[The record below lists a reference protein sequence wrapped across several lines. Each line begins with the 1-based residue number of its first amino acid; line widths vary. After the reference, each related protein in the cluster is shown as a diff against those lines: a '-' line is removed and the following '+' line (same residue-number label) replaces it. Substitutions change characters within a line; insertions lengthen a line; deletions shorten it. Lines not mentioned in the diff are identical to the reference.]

1 MLVLYREKDLDEAY
15 RIDCR
20 ARTKDNVPWLKRE
33 EFRDIYEALLDMH
46 FTKSVEKKVKK
57 TETDVSEWV
66 IETVNKALQNTID
79 FEPEK

>member
-46 FTKSVEKKVKK
+46 FTKSV
-57 TETDVSEWV
+57 
-66 IETVNKALQNTID
+66 
-79 FEPEK
+79 